1 MEAKMIKEGDKAI
14 DFELENQNGKKIKL
28 SDFKEKIIVL
38 YFYPKDLSS
47 GCTKEAQ
54 AFRDNYEKIKELNSV
69 VLGISGD
76 KKELHKKF
84 VEKDRLPF
92 DLLVDQ
98 GFIVSSLYGVYKEK
112 SMYGRKYMGIERST
126 FLIDQTGTIKK
137 TWRNVKVA
145 GHVEEVI
152 KAINC

>member
-1 MEAKMIKEGDKAI
+1 MIKEGDRAI